1 MNNWLYLA
9 CSTLLVYS
17 WLIVTKKVNIRQ
29 VILDGLVLL
38 LLIWPLILFLYVNYV
53 SHKEIEILGL
63 TITKM
68 AVSRGGS

>member
-1 MNNWLYLA
+1 MLL
-9 CSTLLVYS
+9 STTHLLDVIIAG
-17 WLIVTKKVNIRQ
+17 LKKVNIRQ
-29 VILDGLVLL
+29 VILGGLVLL

>member
-1 MNNWLYLA
+1 M
-9 CSTLLVYS
+9 
-17 WLIVTKKVNIRQ
+17 
-29 VILDGLVLL
+29 ILGGLVLL